1 MQTNY
6 FLMQSLRQ
14 FYATFTK
21 SFILSPAERS
31 DLYVIGRAA
40 GYIGAFGVPW
50 WVLTQVRDDG
60 EFRMYLE
67 DTQGPLLGSLRALFP
82 HFVPHG
88 QATCYREC
96 ERPSEEKEGGSGEED
111 KCLQGMGVSSVLP
124 SLGLSSALGSLE
136 TTESLRSGFLV
147 QARKECEVA
156 SATLKAA
163 SSKVQ
168 GGEVTWLYR
177 EGLSQKGVEAE
188 NRAKHIETCVNGWSQ
203 GAFKHKW
210 SGSAVVGKSST
221 MGAVGRTWWSGA
233 PLVAEDT
240 LCAPGIDDEE
250 VELWRARPKLW
261 YYPAFP
267 HGAFIERESLQA
279 LKSGVLWEAAEEATR
294 NAPIIPP
301 PPTPP
306 SVPLWDSWALSLT
319 TLVFGEP
326 ALALPSSVECDLKGG
341 EDLGS
346 KAIE

>member
-1 MQTNY
+1 
-6 FLMQSLRQ
+6 MQSLRQ
-14 FYATFTK
+14 FYATFNK
-21 SFILSPAERS
+21 SFVLSPAERS

-40 GYIGAFGVPW
+40 GYIGVFGVPW

-96 ERPSEEKEGGSGEED
+96 ERPSEEKEGGGKED
-111 KCLQGMGVSSVLP
+111 KGLQGVGVSSVLP

-136 TTESLRSGFLV
+136 TTRSLRGGLLV
-147 QARKECEVA
+147 HARKECEVT
-156 SATLKAA
+156 SATLKTA

-168 GGEVTWLYR
+168 RGEVTWLYR
-177 EGLSQKGVEAE
+177 EGLSQKRVEAE
-188 NRAKHIETCVNGWSQ
+188 NKVKHIEAYVDGWSQ
-203 GAFKHKW
+203 GSLKHRW

-221 MGAVGRTWWSGA
+221 LGAVGKTWWSGA

-240 LCAPGIDDEE
+240 LCAPGIDDEVRE
-250 VELWRARPKLW
+250 FWSARPKLW

-267 HGAFIERESLQA
+267 HGAFIERGGLHA
-279 LKSGVLWEAAEEATR
+279 LKSGMLWEAAEEATR

-306 SVPLWDSWALSLT
+306 SVPLWDSWVLSIK

-326 ALALPSSVECDLKGG
+326 AISPLSSVEGDLKGG